1 MNAHAFTSDVAFTP
15 TVKAIQARKGS
26 RQSYAR
32 VEERGGWQ
40 AVITPDL
47 AAFIEMQTSIFLSTA
62 NGDGQP
68 YIQHRGGPAGF
79 LKVLDEHTIGF
90 ADFSGNRQFITQ
102 GNLADNPQA
111 FLFLIDYMH
120 RQRIKLWGTARVVEN
135 DDELMAKLMPQDYKA
150 RPEQVILF
158 TVSAWDANCPQHIP
172 QRFEAADV
180 AAALGERDRRVER
193 LEQEIARLKGIS
205 AAGEGA
211 AAGG

>member
-32 VEERGGWQ
+32 IEERGGWQ
-40 AVITPDL
+40 DVITPDL
-47 AAFIEMQTSIFLSTA
+47 AAFIGMQTSVFLSTA
-62 NGDGQP
+62 NGEGQP

-79 LKVLDEHTIGF
+79 LKVLDEKTIGF

-102 GNLADNPQA
+102 GNLADNPRA
-111 FLFLIDYMH
+111 FLFLIDYMM
-120 RQRIKLWGTARVVEN
+120 RQRIKIWGNARVVEN
-135 DDELMAKLMPQDYKA
+135 DAELTARLMPQDYRA

-180 AAALGERDRRVER
+180 AAALGERDRRIQG
-193 LEQEIARLKGIS
+193 LEQEIARLKAGAS
-205 AAGEGA
+205 ASK
-211 AAGG
+211 

>member
-40 AVITPDL
+40 SVITPDL
-47 AAFIEMQTSIFLSTA
+47 AAFIEAQTSVFLSTA
-62 NGDGQP
+62 NGAGQP

-90 ADFSGNRQFITQ
+90 ADFSGNKQFITQ
-102 GNLADNPQA
+102 GNLEDNPSA
-111 FLFLIDYMH
+111 FLFLIDYAH
-120 RQRIKLWGTARVVEN
+120 RQRIKIWGTARIVE
-135 DDELMAKLMPQDYKA
+135 DDGELMAKLMPGDYRA

-158 TVSAWDANCPQHIP
+158 TVAAWDANCPQHIP

-180 AAALGERDRRVER
+180 AAALAERDRRIER
-193 LEQEIARLKGIS
+193 LEQEIALLRK
-205 AAGEGA
+205 APDAPVKA
-211 AAGG
+211 